1 MFEENDIRSMGEAV
15 RVGENLAESSSR
27 MRRWL
32 IPSGI
37 FLLIVVAAAT
47 LFVTVGNWLVVEDPL
62 VHADVIVVLSGR
74 LPERA
79 LEAARIYKAGYS
91 DMVWIS
97 PPISPVEELKTMKI
111 SYLGED
117 FYNEKVLI
125 AKGVPPDSIRILDNP
140 DANTEAEVR
149 QIAEDLHNSDFH
161 SVIIVTSKA
170 HTRRVR
176 TIWRKLVGAE
186 PRMIVHYAE
195 DDTFDG
201 AHWWRHTRDALDVM
215 RETLGLLNAWAGFPL
230 RPNEN

>member
-1 MFEENDIRSMGEAV
+1 MFEEDDIRSMGEAV
-15 RVGENLAESSSR
+15 RIGENLTESSSR

-37 FLLIVVAAAT
+37 FAAVVIVAAT
-47 LFVTVGNWLVVEDPL
+47 LFFTVGSWLVVEDPL
-62 VHADVIVVLSGR
+62 VHADAIVVLSGR

-91 DMVWIS
+91 DLVWIS
-97 PPISPVEELKTMKI
+97 PPVSPVEELKTMKI

-125 AKGVPPDSIRILDNP
+125 AKGVPPDSIRILDNA

-149 QIAEDLHNSDFH
+149 QIAKDLHNSDFH

-176 TIWRKLVGAE
+176 TIWSKLVGAE

-201 AHWWRHTRDALDVM
+201 AHWWRHTRDALDVT